1 MSNSSEGQIGLPQGE
16 ENNSGLDLLGF
27 LRRRKA
33 FIILFGIL
41 GTGVGYMLLQREAP
55 QYRAEVMV
63 QVIHRAGDQR
73 VRSLMAE
80 KDLTDANFVV
90 RSEKTLR
97 SAYKNHNLNSKA
109 TLSGMSEDDAISAM
123 AGMITVQSKSPSVI
137 TIAVT
142 GVNPEDIRDIANAA
156 ADEYVLAQK
165 ENYKDAAEEVKSV
178 LSRARDEFHE
188 KLQEAEEEYSRFR
201 ESSNLGTDG
210 SNPFRTRAQAA
221 EAKVAGY
228 ELLKAEMKAELEAM
242 REALEKGGAREAIL
256 LLVTNSRP
264 NSDRD
269 AVSRPDDL
277 NSALFPLMLE
287 EATLMAELGPGHP
300 KVKMLQMKMEMIR
313 GHVKEMA
320 GVNEEKKQAD
330 AAAEPQDFLS
340 VYLQSIQQ
348 QLDIIERQQREV
360 KVLAAN
366 DDALARKLMQEEL
379 EDSHK
384 KASIARLATLF
395 QETSAAISEVQMSSG
410 MGGVTALILQKART
424 GIKVSPVMERFL
436 GMGALLGAFAGLA
449 IGYLIEMADRS
460 FRKPEDIIRE
470 FGVPIMGHIPFMTEQ
485 RMKIAGEGNK
495 FDKSAVSVHQPR
507 SRPAEAF
514 RAIRTAVCFSSM
526 GSEHRVLSVTSPA
539 AGDGKSTLAL
549 NLAASLAQSGKR
561 TILVESD
568 LRRPK
573 VHKLTGADN
582 KIGLTDVLRGTVE
595 LDSAIQTCQCSDL
608 SIMTCGSRPK
618 DPAELLARPEYEK
631 LLEDLRARFDYVVID
646 TPPIL
651 AVTDPAGVAARVDG
665 VIVCMRL
672 SRHTRDLGRRTVDS
686 LREIGATIIGVVI
699 NGVEERDT
707 YGYGSY
713 RYSDYRYYYK
723 NYNYKYGYGYGKYG
737 GYNAYA
743 KDGGEYYTDENP
755 RGTSKKSTITLSDG
769 EVSMPEVK
777 ENA

>member
-1 MSNSSEGQIGLPQGE
+1 MSNSSEGQISLPQSE
-16 ENNSGLDLLGF
+16 ENQAGLDLLGF

-41 GTGVGYMLLQREAP
+41 GTGVGYMLLQREVP

-109 TLSGMSEDDAISAM
+109 TVSGMSEDDAISYM
-123 AGMITVQSKSPSVI
+123 AGMISVQSKSPSVI

-142 GVNPEDIRDIANAA
+142 GGNPEDIRDIANAA

-165 ENYKDAAEEVKSV
+165 ENYKDAAEEVKTV
-178 LSRARDEFHE
+178 LARARDEFHE
-188 KLQEAEEEYSRFR
+188 KLKQAEEEYAKFR
-201 ESSNLGTDG
+201 EASNLGTDG
-210 SNPFRTRAQAA
+210 SNPYRTRAQAA
-221 EAKVAGY
+221 ESKVAGF
-228 ELLKAEMKAELEAM
+228 ELQKVEMKAELETL
-242 REALEKGGAREAIL
+242 REALAKGGAREAIL

-264 NSDRD
+264 NSDRA
-269 AVSRPDDL
+269 AVTRTDDL
-277 NSALFPLMLE
+277 SEALFPLMME
-287 EATLMAELGPGHP
+287 EASLMAELGPGHP
-300 KVKMLQMKMEMIR
+300 KVKLLQMRMEMIR
-313 GHVKEMA
+313 SHLKEMA
-320 GVNEEKKQAD
+320 GVNEEKKSVD
-330 AAAEPQDFLS
+330 AAAEPQDFLAI
-340 VYLQSIQQ
+340 YLQSMQQ

-360 KVLAAN
+360 KILAGN

-384 KASIARLATLF
+384 KASIARLSTLF
-395 QETSAAISEVQMSSG
+395 QETSAAISEVQLSSG
-410 MGGVTALILQKART
+410 MGGVTALVLQTART

-436 GMGALLGAFAGLA
+436 GMGALLGAIAGLG

-485 RMKIAGEGNK
+485 RMKIAADGNK

-514 RAIRTAVCFSSM
+514 RAIRTAVCFSAM

-582 KIGLTDVLRGTVE
+582 KIGMTDVLRGTVD
-595 LDSAIQTCQCSDL
+595 LDAAIQTSQCSDL
-608 SIMTCGSRPK
+608 SVLTCGSRPK

-631 LLEDLRARFDYVVID
+631 LLEDLRSRFDYVVID

-723 NYNYKYGYGYGKYG
+723 NYNYKYGYGYGRYG

-743 KDGGEYYTDENP
+743 KDGGEYYTDENA
-755 RGTSKKSTITLSDG
+755 KSPSRKAAISISEG
-769 EVSMPEVK
+769 EVSKVEVK

>member
-1 MSNSSEGQIGLPQGE
+1 MSNSIEGQVVLPQGE
-16 ENNSGLDLLGF
+16 ENNPGLDLLGF

-33 FIILFGIL
+33 FIIMFGLL
-41 GTGVGYMLLQREAP
+41 GCGVGYMLLQREVP

-63 QVIHRAGDQR
+63 QVIHRAGDAR
-73 VRSLMAE
+73 VRSVMAE
-80 KDLTDANFVV
+80 KDLTDASYVI

-97 SAYKNHNLNSKA
+97 AAYKNHNLNSKSS
-109 TLSGMSEDDAISAM
+109 LSGMSEDDAISAM
-123 AGMITVQSKSPSVI
+123 AGMISVQPKSANVI

-142 GVNPEDIRDIANAA
+142 GGNPEDIRDIANAA
-156 ADEYVLAQK
+156 AEEYVLAQK
-165 ENYKDAAEEVKSV
+165 ENYKDAADEVKSV

-188 KLQEAEEEYSRFR
+188 KLREAEKEYSRFR
-201 ESSNLGTDG
+201 EASNLTTDG
-210 SNPFRTRAQAA
+210 NNPYRLRAQAA
-221 EAKVAGY
+221 EAKVASY
-228 ELLKAEMKAELEAM
+228 ELQKTEMKAELEAM
-242 REALEKGGAREAIL
+242 KEALAKGGAREAIL
-256 LLVTNSRP
+256 LLVTNNRP
-264 NSDRD
+264 NQDRT
-269 AVSRPDDL
+269 AVTKTEDL
-277 NSALFPLMLE
+277 TSALFPLVLE

-300 KVKMLQMKMEMIR
+300 KVKMLQMRMEMIR
-313 GHVKEMA
+313 GHMKELA
-320 GVNEEKKQAD
+320 GSKEEQ
-330 AAAEPQDFLS
+330 AAAEVPAETKDFLQI
-340 VYLQSIQQ
+340 YLESLQQ
-348 QLDIIERQQREV
+348 QLDIIERQQKDV
-360 KVLAAN
+360 KVLASN

-384 KASIARLATLF
+384 KASIERLSTLF
-395 QETSAAISEVQMSSG
+395 QETSAAISEVQLSSG
-410 MGGVTALILQKART
+410 MGGVTALVLQKART

-485 RMKIAGEGNK
+485 RMKTAVEVNK

-514 RAIRTAVCFSSM
+514 RAIRTAVCFSAM

-549 NLAASLAQSGKR
+549 NLAASLSQSGKR

-582 KIGLTDVLRGTVE
+582 QIGMVDVLRGDVA
-595 LDSAIQTCQCSDL
+595 LDDAIQSSQCSDL
-608 SIMTCGSRPK
+608 HILACGSRPK

-631 LLEDLRARFDYVVID
+631 LLQDLRARFDYVIID

-672 SRHTRDLGRRTVDS
+672 SRHTRELGRRTIDS

-707 YGYGSY
+707 YGYGNY

-723 NYNYKYGYGYGKYG
+723 NYNYKYGYGYGRYG

-743 KDGGEYYTDENP
+743 KDGGEYYTDDTPANAS
-755 RGTSKKSTITLSDG
+755 SKSALRLSEDG
-769 EVSMPEVK
+769 AAKAGVEEK
-777 ENA
+777 A